1 MSNVDL
7 ECQQKLTYK
16 SVEVNRL
23 RKERKNTPE
32 TASNDKKTKSN
43 RRLEVGITIKIDDFN
58 SECDV
63 VN

>member
-7 ECQQKLTYK
+7 DCQQKLIDK
-16 SVEVNRL
+16 SMEVNRL

-43 RRLEVGITIKIDDFN
+43 RTLEVGITIKIDDFY
-58 SECDV
+58 SEFDV